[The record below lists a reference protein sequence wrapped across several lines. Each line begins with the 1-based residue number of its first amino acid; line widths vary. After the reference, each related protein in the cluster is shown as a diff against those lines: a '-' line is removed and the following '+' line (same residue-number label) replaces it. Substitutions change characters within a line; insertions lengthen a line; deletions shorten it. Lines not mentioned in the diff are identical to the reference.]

1 MSVRSTTLLILYSP
15 VDRPKGG
22 CCLLSVCSFRS
33 GLFQTVQWVRHFENG
48 MRIMTDLAAI
58 GLSGKMHVV
67 AARRKTQR
75 DRDG

>member
-1 MSVRSTTLLILYSP
+1 M
-15 VDRPKGG
+15 
-22 CCLLSVCSFRS
+22 CVCATVEPI
-33 GLFQTVQWVRHFENG
+33 GFQTVQWVRHFENG

>member
-1 MSVRSTTLLILYSP
+1 VYLP
-15 VDRPKGG
+15 VDRPDGDAHS
-22 CCLLSVCSFRS
+22 LLSARSFRS

>member
-1 MSVRSTTLLILYSP
+1 MYSP
-15 VDRPKGG
+15 VDRPDAHS
-22 CCLLSVCSFRS
+22 LLSARSFRS

-67 AARRKTQR
+67 AARRRTQR